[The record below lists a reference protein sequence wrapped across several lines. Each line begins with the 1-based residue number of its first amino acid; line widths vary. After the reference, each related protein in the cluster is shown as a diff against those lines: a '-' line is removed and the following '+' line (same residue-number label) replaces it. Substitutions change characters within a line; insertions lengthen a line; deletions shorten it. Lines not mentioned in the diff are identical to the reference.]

1 MAVTFESAPRIQPST
16 YEPTFPTLQVVK
28 DRFSD
33 GMAFASAAFDRNTTY
48 TSNII
53 ALAAELAADSHP
65 LTVIPLLTPP
75 TYEEL
80 DALFNLTVPVAPTT
94 PDFPTLPP
102 VPGAPNAQFSYSEDP
117 YVSNVSDSLYAKIK
131 SGVDNGGTGLGAA
144 VETAIWD
151 REKERALLE
160 RADSI
165 SRLADDIA
173 ASGFPMPDGVMAT
186 MLLDQE
192 TKFVDARLTSGRD
205 IATKQADLAYQQ
217 TTKILDVGVSFE
229 GVRTNYATAMR
240 NRLLEAAKAGPQI
253 AVDLFK
259 AQVEYVNVFVAQYN
273 AIAVRANAQAEIF
286 KAQIM
291 GYSAQADVKTKI
303 IGASVQKY
311 EADVDGVYKANMSEI
326 GKDDLLVKELVAFL
340 NLQLEAMKAVS
351 NINAQIASSALTG
364 MSAQAS
370 MGGSEQLSI
379 SHQTSDSTALQESH
393 TYQEKMLQPQ

>member
-1 MAVTFESAPRIQPST
+1 MAVTFESAPRIQPAT

-28 DRFSD
+28 DRFTD

-173 ASGFPMPDGVMAT
+173 ASGFPMPDG
-186 MLLDQE
+186 
-192 TKFVDARLTSGRD
+192 
-205 IATKQADLAYQQ
+205 Y
-217 TTKILDVGVSFE
+217 
-229 GVRTNYATAMR
+229 
-240 NRLLEAAKAGPQI
+240 P
-253 AVDLFK
+253 
-259 AQVEYVNVFVAQYN
+259 
-273 AIAVRANAQAEIF
+273 
-286 KAQIM
+286 
-291 GYSAQADVKTKI
+291 
-303 IGASVQKY
+303 
-311 EADVDGVYKANMSEI
+311 
-326 GKDDLLVKELVAFL
+326 
-340 NLQLEAMKAVS
+340 
-351 NINAQIASSALTG
+351 
-364 MSAQAS
+364 
-370 MGGSEQLSI
+370 
-379 SHQTSDSTALQESH
+379 
-393 TYQEKMLQPQ
+393 